1 MITGNTNQN
10 LSYSGMVKLYAYQN
24 NKKFFLGQYK
34 NTGGSS
40 LFDFFTQCLTGN
52 FTEAAKLLPKQICL
66 LKTTVQGGDG
76 GESKALDDWVLENSD
91 SSIKDI
97 DNDRLIIEQ
106 CTLYISQRDLPVPI
120 SQAGSTTVCFNFM
133 VPVSL
138 VYNTEGVNSDINS
151 VGLYTAQA
159 DEANDVDNFLALCIL
174 DLDSYASELAASSYM
189 LLEWYLTVENK

>member
-1 MITGNTNQN
+1 MITGNTNQK
-10 LSYSGMVKLYAYQN
+10 LSYSGTVKLYAYQN

-66 LKTTVQGGDG
+66 LNTTVQEKGGK
-76 GESKALDDWVLENSD
+76 EPVELPDWVEQNATKNISD
-91 SSIKDI
+91 VQ
-97 DNDRLIIEQ
+97 LIIEPY
-106 CTLYISQRDLPVPI
+106 TGYIAQRDLPVQV
-120 SQAGSTTVCFNFM
+120 SQTGSTAVCFNFM
-133 VPVSL
+133 VPASFICD
-138 VYNTEGVNSDINS
+138 TEGVQDKINS

-159 DEANDVDNFLALCIL
+159 NEANDVDNFLALCIL
-174 DLDSYASELAASSYM
+174 DLDKYSSELAASSYM